1 MFSKEYLHIL
11 NRRPV
16 TTFPIE
22 HGICDELYLY
32 VHLEVL
38 RGLGGVCEWP
48 HHRSARAP
56 THDVHTPIPSPYLSM
71 REIFDKQ
78 RTRTRPFPAPSIPL

>member
-11 NRRPV
+11 IRRPV

-56 THDVHTPIPSPYLSM
+56 THARTHSHPLSV
-71 REIFDKQ
+71 
-78 RTRTRPFPAPSIPL
+78 PLDARDF